1 MKHDRIVLDDRQAAL
16 VERLVES
23 GRFSSTTDVIG
34 YSLDLLEQR
43 EAAAAQFLSELEDEA
58 VRGLESGPAADM
70 ETAEELISMFRKRR

>member
-1 MKHDRIVLDDRQAAL
+1 MKQDRIVLDDRQAAL

-43 EAAAAQFLSELEDEA
+43 EAAAAQFLSELQDEA

-70 ETAEELISMFRKRR
+70 ESAEELISMFRKRR

>member
-43 EAAAAQFLSELEDEA
+43 EAAAAQFLSDLQDEA

-70 ETAEELISMFRKRR
+70 ESAEELITMFRKRR

>member
-43 EAAAAQFLSELEDEA
+43 EAAAAQFLSELQDEA

-70 ETAEELISMFRKRR
+70 ESAEELISVFRKRR

>member
-1 MKHDRIVLDDRQAAL
+1 MKHDRIMLDDKQAAL

-43 EAAAAQFLSELEDEA
+43 EAEAARFLTDLEREA
-58 VRGLESGPAADM
+58 ALGLESGPPVMMESAD
-70 ETAEELISMFRKRR
+70 ELVSAFRKRR

>member
-16 VERLVES
+16 VERLVAS

-58 VRGLESGPAADM
+58 IRGLESGPAADM

>member
-58 VRGLESGPAADM
+58 IRGLESGPVADM
-70 ETAEELISMFRKRR
+70 ESAEELISMFRKRR

>member
-43 EAAAAQFLSELEDEA
+43 EVAAAQFLSQLEDEA

-70 ETAEELISMFRKRR
+70 ESAEELISMFRKRR

>member
-58 VRGLESGPAADM
+58 IRGLESGPAADM
-70 ETAEELISMFRKRR
+70 ESAEELISMFRKRR

>member
-58 VRGLESGPAADM
+58 IRGLESGPAADM
-70 ETAEELISMFRKRR
+70 ESAEELISMFRKRQ

>member
-43 EAAAAQFLSELEDEA
+43 EAAAAQFLSELEDEV

-70 ETAEELISMFRKRR
+70 ESAEELISMFRKRR

>member
-43 EAAAAQFLSELEDEA
+43 EAAAAQFLSELQDEA

-70 ETAEELISMFRKRR
+70 ESAEELISMFRKRR

>member
-1 MKHDRIVLDDRQAAL
+1 MKRDRIVLDDRQAAL

-58 VRGLESGPAADM
+58 IRGLESGPAADM
-70 ETAEELISMFRKRR
+70 ESAEELISMFRKRR

>member
-43 EAAAAQFLSELEDEA
+43 EAEAARFLTDLEREA
-58 VRGLESGPAADM
+58 ALGLESGHPVMM
-70 ETAEELISMFRKRR
+70 ETADDLVTEFRKRR

>member
-16 VERLVES
+16 AERLVES

>member
-58 VRGLESGPAADM
+58 IRGLESGPAADM